1 MANPDFTIDRVRT
14 KNKNDKYSR
23 SNWEDVDYQIE
34 CSEYKPGQIPKNY
47 GAIQLTSEPTVM
59 KIHITPREGY
69 KLNPSKVSNFHLA
82 TNVGWYDF
90 GSPNV
95 VESFTEDELIINFK
109 GVHSVY
115 YNQVLFAFSFYM
127 PKLAVSATSSSLN
140 LNWDCDVEGWQ
151 SQVDITPVSPV
162 TVEDGTPVDI
172 VVTPKSGYH
181 FADGDSV
188 TWSYG
193 IDSGDF
199 VKQADGSYKFTVNY
213 ADWSDGD
220 SISISYTITEDAPV
234 IQTAELNYTCEVA
247 NWESEVTISPASP
260 VTIEDGKTVRLKVV
274 AKEGYYFGTEDSV
287 FAWASVIDKVDFI
300 LDSDGSY
307 YYDVNYADVDS
318 YTWRIDY
325 TITEDAPVIQ
335 TAELNYTC
343 EVANWESEVTISP
356 ASPVTIEDGKTVRL
370 KVVAK
375 EGYYFGTED
384 SVFAWASV
392 IDKVDFIL
400 DSDGS
405 YYYDVNYADVDSY
418 TWRIDYTITKGVTPE
433 PSGIYPN
440 FYTVYAPTADNM
452 KVVNNTIF
460 FGDSGVENAV
470 NKFISFKK
478 FFCDIP
484 TDGSKQLTAGN
495 VKFNTVAPLIKA
507 SIITIECGKVVVNE
521 KYGSLV
527 DYNPYTNYVLYL
539 PFIGFVDVSS
549 RYITQFGLSVS
560 YEVDVVSGRCLAK
573 VCYYK
578 DADNK
583 ICFAEYGGT
592 IASDE
597 PIIQGQVNYRGT
609 YELMTTMQL
618 GDLKCMLY
626 AYTKIPL
633 EGNLAE
639 YKGLPSNE
647 VKTVGDC
654 HGFVS
659 FDSIHVTGVNA
670 TNNEKT
676 LIENTLLEG
685 ILVD

>member
-14 KNKNDKYSR
+14 KDKNDKYSR

-34 CSEYKPGQIPKNY
+34 CSEYRPGQIPKNY
-47 GAIQLTSEPTVM
+47 GAIQITSDPNVM
-59 KIHITPREGY
+59 KVHITPREGY
-69 KLNPSKVSNFHLA
+69 KLNPSKVSNFYLA
-82 TNVGWYDF
+82 TNVSWYSF
-90 GSPNV
+90 SNPNV

-109 GVHSVY
+109 GAHSVY
-115 YNQVLFAFSFYM
+115 YNQVLHSFSFYM
-127 PKLAVSATSSSLN
+127 PELAVSATSSSLN

-151 SQVDITPVSPV
+151 SQVDITPASPV
-162 TVEDGTPVDI
+162 NVVEGTPVDI
-172 VVTPKSGYH
+172 IVTPKSGYH

-199 VKQADGSYKFTVNY
+199 EKQADGSYKFTVNY

-220 SISISYTITEDAPV
+220 SISISYTITEDTPV
-234 IQTAELNYTCEVA
+234 IQTVELNYICEHE
-247 NWESEVTISPASP
+247 NWESEVSINPASP
-260 VTIEDGKTVRLKVV
+260 VTVEDGNSVRLKVV
-274 AKEGYYFGTEDSV
+274 AKEGYYFGSEDTV
-287 FAWASVIDKVDFI
+287 FAWISGIEKVDF
-300 LDSDGSY
+300 
-307 YYDVNYADVDS
+307 N
-318 YTWRIDY
+318 
-325 TITEDAPVIQ
+325 
-335 TAELNYTC
+335 
-343 EVANWESEVTISP
+343 
-356 ASPVTIEDGKTVRL
+356 
-370 KVVAK
+370 
-375 EGYYFGTED
+375 
-384 SVFAWASV
+384 
-392 IDKVDFIL
+392 L

-433 PSGIYPN
+433 PSGSYPN

-539 PFIGFVDVSS
+539 PFIGFIDVSS

-573 VCYYK
+573 VWYYK
-578 DADNK
+578 DVDTK
-583 ICFAEYGGT
+583 VCFAEYGGT

-597 PIIQGQVNYRGT
+597 PITQGQVNYRGT

-676 LIENTLLEG
+676 LIENALLEG
-685 ILVD
+685 VLVD

>member
-34 CSEYKPGQIPKNY
+34 CSEYRPGQIPKNY
-47 GAIQLTSEPTVM
+47 GAIQITSKPSVM

-69 KLNPSKVSNFHLA
+69 KLDPSKVSNFYLA
-82 TNVGWYDF
+82 TNVDWYEF
-90 GSPNV
+90 SNPNV
-95 VESFTEDELIINFK
+95 VESFTEDELIINFV
-109 GVHSVY
+109 GAYDVY
-115 YNQVLFAFSFYM
+115 YNQVLFTFSFYM
-127 PKLAVSATSSSLN
+127 PELAKSATSSSLN

-151 SQVDITPVSPV
+151 TQVDITPASPV
-162 TVEDGTPVDI
+162 AVEDGTPVDI

-220 SISISYTITEDAPV
+220 SITISYTITADTPV

-260 VTIEDGKTVRLKVV
+260 VTVEEGKTVRLKVV
-274 AKEGYYFGTEDSV
+274 AKEGYYFGTGDSV
-287 FAWASVIDKVDFI
+287 YAWISDIDKIDFN

-318 YTWRIDY
+318 YTWI
-325 TITEDAPVIQ
+325 
-335 TAELNYTC
+335 
-343 EVANWESEVTISP
+343 
-356 ASPVTIEDGKTVRL
+356 IE
-370 KVVAK
+370 
-375 EGYYFGTED
+375 
-384 SVFAWASV
+384 
-392 IDKVDFIL
+392 
-400 DSDGS
+400 
-405 YYYDVNYADVDSY
+405 
-418 TWRIDYTITKGVTPE
+418 YTITKGGTPE
-433 PSGIYPN
+433 PSGSYPN

-573 VCYYK
+573 VWYYK
-578 DADNK
+578 DVDNK
-583 ICFAEYGGT
+583 VCFAEYGGT

-597 PIIQGQVNYRGT
+597 PITQGQVNYRGT

-647 VKTVGDC
+647 VKKVGDC

-676 LIENTLLEG
+676 LIENALLEG

>member
-23 SNWEDVDYQIE
+23 SDWEDVDYQIE
-34 CSEYKPGQIPKNY
+34 CSEYRPGQIPKNY
-47 GAIQLTSEPTVM
+47 GAVQITSEPTVM

-69 KLNPSKVSNFHLA
+69 KLNPSKVSNFYLA
-82 TNVGWYDF
+82 TNVSWYEF
-90 GSPNV
+90 SNPNV

-109 GVHSVY
+109 GAHSVY
-115 YNQVLFAFSFYM
+115 YNQVLHSFSFYM
-127 PKLAVSATSSSLN
+127 PELAVSATSSSLN
-140 LNWDCDVEGWQ
+140 LNWDCDVENWQ
-151 SQVDITPVSPV
+151 SQVDITPTSPV

-213 ADWSDGD
+213 SDWSDGD
-220 SISISYTITEDAPV
+220 SITISYTITEDTPV
-234 IQTAELNYTCEVA
+234 IQTAELNYICEPV
-247 NWESEVTISPASP
+247 NWESEVSISPASP
-260 VTIEDGKTVRLKVV
+260 VTVEDGKTVRLKVV
-274 AKEGYYFGTEDSV
+274 AKTGYYFGTEDTV
-287 FAWASVIDKVDFI
+287 FAWVSDIDKIDFN

-307 YYDVNYADVDS
+307 YYDVNYAD
-318 YTWRIDY
+318 I
-325 TITEDAPVIQ
+325 
-335 TAELNYTC
+335 
-343 EVANWESEVTISP
+343 
-356 ASPVTIEDGKTVRL
+356 
-370 KVVAK
+370 
-375 EGYYFGTED
+375 
-384 SVFAWASV
+384 
-392 IDKVDFIL
+392 
-400 DSDGS
+400 
-405 YYYDVNYADVDSY
+405 DSY
-418 TWRIDYTITKGVTPE
+418 TWRIDYTITKGDTPE
-433 PSGIYPN
+433 PSGSYPN

-573 VCYYK
+573 VWYYK
-578 DADNK
+578 DVDNK
-583 ICFAEYGGT
+583 VCFAEYGGT

-597 PIIQGQVNYRGT
+597 PITQGQVNYRGT

-654 HGFVS
+654 NGFVS

-676 LIENTLLEG
+676 LIENALLEG

>member
-14 KNKNDKYSR
+14 KDKKDKYSR

-34 CSEYKPGQIPKNY
+34 CSEYKAGQIPKNY
-47 GAIQLTSEPTVM
+47 SAIQITSEPNVM

-69 KLNPSKVSNFHLA
+69 KLDPNKVNNFYLA
-82 TNVGWYDF
+82 TNVSWYEF
-90 GSPNV
+90 SNPNV

-109 GVHSVY
+109 GAHSVY
-115 YNQVLFAFSFYM
+115 YNQVLHSFSFYM
-127 PKLAVSATSSSLN
+127 PELAVSATSSSLN
-140 LNWDCDVEGWQ
+140 LNWDCDVANWQ
-151 SQVDITPVSPV
+151 TQVDITPTSPV

-172 VVTPKSGYH
+172 IVTPKSGYH

-199 VKQADGSYKFTVNY
+199 VKQTDGSYKFTVNY
-213 ADWSDGD
+213 SDWSDGD
-220 SISISYTITEDAPV
+220 SITISYTITEDTPV
-234 IQTAELNYTCEVA
+234 IQTAELNYVCENA
-247 NWESEVTISPASP
+247 NWESEVSISPASP
-260 VTIEDGKTVRLKVV
+260 VTVEDGKTVRLKVV
-274 AKEGYYFGTEDSV
+274 AKTGYYFGTEDTV
-287 FAWASVIDKVDFI
+287 FAWVSDIDKIDFN

-307 YYDVNYADVDS
+307 YYDVNYSDVDS
-318 YTWRIDY
+318 YTWRI
-325 TITEDAPVIQ
+325 
-335 TAELNYTC
+335 N
-343 EVANWESEVTISP
+343 
-356 ASPVTIEDGKTVRL
+356 
-370 KVVAK
+370 
-375 EGYYFGTED
+375 
-384 SVFAWASV
+384 
-392 IDKVDFIL
+392 
-400 DSDGS
+400 
-405 YYYDVNYADVDSY
+405 
-418 TWRIDYTITKGVTPE
+418 YTITKGGTPE
-433 PSGIYPN
+433 PSGSYPN

-460 FGDSGVENAV
+460 FGDSGVESALS
-470 NKFISFKK
+470 KFISFKK

-495 VKFNTVAPLIKA
+495 VKFNTVAPTIKA

-573 VCYYK
+573 VWYYK
-578 DADNK
+578 DVDNK
-583 ICFAEYGGT
+583 VCFAEYGGT

-597 PIIQGQVNYRGT
+597 PITQGQVNYRGT

-654 HGFVS
+654 SGFVS

-676 LIENTLLEG
+676 LIENALLEG

>member
-1 MANPDFTIDRVRT
+1 MLMANPDFTIDRVRT
-14 KNKNDKYSR
+14 KDKNDKYER

-34 CSEYKPGQIPKNY
+34 CSQYRPGQIPKNY
-47 GAIQLTSEPTVM
+47 GALQLTSEPSVM

-69 KLNPSKVSNFHLA
+69 KLDPTKVANFYLA
-82 TNVGWYDF
+82 TNVSWYSF
-90 GSPNV
+90 SSPNV
-95 VESFTEDELIINFK
+95 VESFTENELIINFK
-109 GVHSVY
+109 GAHGVY
-115 YNQVLFAFSFYM
+115 YNQVLHSFSFYM
-127 PKLAVSATSSSLN
+127 PDLAVSATSSSLN

-151 SQVDITPVSPV
+151 SQVDITPASPV

-199 VKQADGSYKFTVNY
+199 EKQADGSYKFSVNY

-220 SISISYTITEDAPV
+220 SISISYTITADAPV
-234 IQTAELNYTCEVA
+234 IQTAELNYICEHV
-247 NWESEVTISPASP
+247 NWESEVSISPASP
-260 VTIEDGKTVRLKVV
+260 VTVEDGKTVRLKVV
-274 AKEGYYFGTEDSV
+274 AKEGYYFGTEDTV
-287 FAWASVIDKVDFI
+287 FAWVSDIDKIDFN

-307 YYDVNYADVDS
+307 YYDVNYSDIDS
-318 YTWRIDY
+318 YTWR
-325 TITEDAPVIQ
+325 
-335 TAELNYTC
+335 L
-343 EVANWESEVTISP
+343 
-356 ASPVTIEDGKTVRL
+356 
-370 KVVAK
+370 
-375 EGYYFGTED
+375 
-384 SVFAWASV
+384 
-392 IDKVDFIL
+392 
-400 DSDGS
+400 
-405 YYYDVNYADVDSY
+405 
-418 TWRIDYTITKGVTPE
+418 DYTITKGGAPE
-433 PSGIYPN
+433 PSGSYPN

-495 VKFNTVAPLIKA
+495 VKFNTVAPTIKA
-507 SIITIECGKVVVNE
+507 SIVTIECGKVVVNE

-539 PFIGFVDVSS
+539 PFIGFVDISS

-573 VCYYK
+573 VWYYK
-578 DADNK
+578 DIDNK
-583 ICFAEYGGT
+583 VCFAEYGGT

-597 PIIQGQVNYRGT
+597 PITQGQVNYRGT

-676 LIENTLLEG
+676 LIENALLEG
-685 ILVD
+685 VLVD

>member
-34 CSEYKPGQIPKNY
+34 CSEYRPGQIPKNY
-47 GAIQLTSEPTVM
+47 GAIQITSDPTVM
-59 KIHITPREGY
+59 KIHITPRDGY
-69 KLNPSKVSNFHLA
+69 KLDPSKVSNFYLA

-90 GSPNV
+90 GDPNV
-95 VESFTEDELIINFK
+95 VESFTENELIINFK
-109 GVHSVY
+109 GAHSLY

-127 PKLAVSATSSSLN
+127 PELAISATPSSLN

-220 SISISYTITEDAPV
+220 SITISYTITADTPV

-260 VTIEDGKTVRLKVV
+260 VTVEDGKTVRLKVV

-287 FAWASVIDKVDFI
+287 FAWVSGIDNVDFN

-318 YTWRIDY
+318 YTWRI
-325 TITEDAPVIQ
+325 E
-335 TAELNYTC
+335 
-343 EVANWESEVTISP
+343 
-356 ASPVTIEDGKTVRL
+356 
-370 KVVAK
+370 
-375 EGYYFGTED
+375 
-384 SVFAWASV
+384 
-392 IDKVDFIL
+392 
-400 DSDGS
+400 
-405 YYYDVNYADVDSY
+405 
-418 TWRIDYTITKGVTPE
+418 YTITKGDPPE
-433 PSGIYPN
+433 PSGSYPN

-507 SIITIECGKVVVNE
+507 SIITIECGKVIVNE

-573 VCYYK
+573 VWYYK
-578 DADNK
+578 DVDNK
-583 ICFAEYGGT
+583 VCFAEYGGT

-597 PIIQGQVNYRGT
+597 PITQGQVNYRGT

-676 LIENTLLEG
+676 LIENALLEG

>member
-47 GAIQLTSEPTVM
+47 GAIQLTSKPNVM

-69 KLNPSKVSNFHLA
+69 KLDTTKVGNFYLA
-82 TNVGWYDF
+82 TNTSWYEF
-90 GSPNV
+90 SRPNI

-109 GVHSVY
+109 GAHDVY
-115 YNQVLFAFSFYM
+115 YNQNLFSFSLYM
-127 PKLAVSATSSSLN
+127 PDLAVSATSSSLN

-151 SQVDITPVSPV
+151 NQVDITPSSPV
-162 TVEDGTPVDI
+162 NVEDGTPVDI
-172 VVTPKSGYH
+172 IVTPKSGYH

-193 IDSGDF
+193 IDSGNF
-199 VKQADGSYKFTVNY
+199 EKQIDGSYKFTVNY
-213 ADWSDGD
+213 SDWSDGD
-220 SISISYTITEDAPV
+220 SISISYTITEDTPV
-234 IQTAELNYTCEVA
+234 IQTAELTYVCENE

-260 VTIEDGKTVRLKVV
+260 VTVEDGKTVRLKVV
-274 AKEGYYFGTEDSV
+274 AKTGYYFGTEDSV
-287 FAWASVIDKVDFI
+287 FAWVSEIDKVDFN

-307 YYDVNYADVDS
+307 YYDVNYSDIDS
-318 YTWRIDY
+318 YTWRIGY
-325 TITEDAPVIQ
+325 TITQ
-335 TAELNYTC
+335 
-343 EVANWESEVTISP
+343 
-356 ASPVTIEDGKTVRL
+356 G
-370 KVVAK
+370 
-375 EGYYFGTED
+375 G
-384 SVFAWASV
+384 
-392 IDKVDFIL
+392 
-400 DSDGS
+400 
-405 YYYDVNYADVDSY
+405 
-418 TWRIDYTITKGVTPE
+418 TPE
-433 PSGIYPN
+433 PSGSYPN

-460 FGDSGVENAV
+460 FGDSGVESAL

-495 VKFNTVAPLIKA
+495 VKFNTVAPLIKD
-507 SIITIECGKVVVNE
+507 SIITIECGKVIVDE

-573 VCYYK
+573 VWYYK
-578 DADNK
+578 DVDNK
-583 ICFAEYGGT
+583 VCFAEYGGT

-597 PIIQGQVNYRGT
+597 PITQGQVNYRGT

-654 HGFVS
+654 NGFVS

-670 TNNEKT
+670 TDHEKT
-676 LIENTLLEG
+676 LIEKALLEG

>member
-14 KNKNDKYSR
+14 KDKNDKYSR

-34 CSEYKPGQIPKNY
+34 CSEYRPGQIPKNY
-47 GAIQLTSEPTVM
+47 GAIQLTSDPKVM
-59 KIHITPREGY
+59 KVHITPREGY
-69 KLNPSKVSNFHLA
+69 KLNPSKVSNFYLA
-82 TNVGWYDF
+82 TNVSWYSF
-90 GSPNV
+90 SNPNV

-109 GVHSVY
+109 GAHSVY
-115 YNQVLFAFSFYM
+115 YNQVLHSFSFYM
-127 PKLAVSATSSSLN
+127 PELAVSATSSSLN

-151 SQVDITPVSPV
+151 SQVDITPASPV
-162 TVEDGTPVDI
+162 NVVEGTPVDI
-172 VVTPKSGYH
+172 IVTPKSGYH

-199 VKQADGSYKFTVNY
+199 EKQADGSYKFTVNY

-220 SISISYTITEDAPV
+220 SISISYTITEDTPV
-234 IQTAELNYTCEVA
+234 IQTVELNYICEHE
-247 NWESEVTISPASP
+247 NWESEVSINPASP
-260 VTIEDGKTVRLKVV
+260 VTVEDGNSVRLKVV
-274 AKEGYYFGTEDSV
+274 AKEGYYFGSEDTI
-287 FAWASVIDKVDFI
+287 FAWISGIEKVDF
-300 LDSDGSY
+300 
-307 YYDVNYADVDS
+307 N
-318 YTWRIDY
+318 
-325 TITEDAPVIQ
+325 
-335 TAELNYTC
+335 
-343 EVANWESEVTISP
+343 
-356 ASPVTIEDGKTVRL
+356 
-370 KVVAK
+370 
-375 EGYYFGTED
+375 
-384 SVFAWASV
+384 
-392 IDKVDFIL
+392 L

-433 PSGIYPN
+433 PSGSYPN

-573 VCYYK
+573 VWYYK
-578 DADNK
+578 DVDTK
-583 ICFAEYGGT
+583 VCFAEYGGT

-597 PIIQGQVNYRGT
+597 PITQGQVNYRGT

-676 LIENTLLEG
+676 LIENALLEG
-685 ILVD
+685 VLVD

>member
-14 KNKNDKYSR
+14 KDKNNKYSR

-34 CSEYKPGQIPKNY
+34 CSEYKAGQIPKNY
-47 GAIQLTSEPTVM
+47 GAIQLTSDPKVM

-69 KLNPSKVSNFHLA
+69 KLDTTKVDNFYLA
-82 TNVGWYDF
+82 TNVGWYSFSD
-90 GSPNV
+90 PNV

-109 GVHSVY
+109 GAHSVY
-115 YNQVLFAFSFYM
+115 YNQVLFSFSFYM
-127 PKLAVSATSSSLN
+127 PDLAVSATPSSLN
-140 LNWDCDVEGWQ
+140 LNWDCDVAGWQ
-151 SQVDITPVSPV
+151 SQVDITPSSPV
-162 TVEDGTPVDI
+162 TVEDGVPVDI
-172 VVTPKSGYH
+172 IVTPKSGYH

-213 ADWSDGD
+213 SDWSDGD
-220 SISISYTITEDAPV
+220 SITISYTITEDTPV
-234 IQTAELNYTCEVA
+234 IQTAELNYVCENA
-247 NWESEVTISPASP
+247 NWESEVSISPASP
-260 VTIEDGKTVRLKVV
+260 VTVEDGKTVRLKVV
-274 AKEGYYFGTEDSV
+274 AKTGYYFGTEDTV
-287 FAWASVIDKVDFI
+287 FAWVSGIDKIDFN

-307 YYDVNYADVDS
+307 YYDVNYSDVDS
-318 YTWRIDY
+318 YTWRI
-325 TITEDAPVIQ
+325 E
-335 TAELNYTC
+335 
-343 EVANWESEVTISP
+343 
-356 ASPVTIEDGKTVRL
+356 
-370 KVVAK
+370 
-375 EGYYFGTED
+375 
-384 SVFAWASV
+384 
-392 IDKVDFIL
+392 
-400 DSDGS
+400 
-405 YYYDVNYADVDSY
+405 
-418 TWRIDYTITKGVTPE
+418 YTITKGDTPE
-433 PSGIYPN
+433 PSGSYPN

-507 SIITIECGKVVVNE
+507 SIITIECGKVIVNE

-573 VCYYK
+573 VWYYK
-578 DADNK
+578 DVDNK
-583 ICFAEYGGT
+583 VCFAEYGGT

-597 PIIQGQVNYRGT
+597 PITQGQVNYRGT

-676 LIENTLLEG
+676 LIENALLEG
-685 ILVD
+685 VLVD

>member
-1 MANPDFTIDRVRT
+1 
-14 KNKNDKYSR
+14 
-23 SNWEDVDYQIE
+23 
-34 CSEYKPGQIPKNY
+34 
-47 GAIQLTSEPTVM
+47 M

-69 KLNPSKVSNFHLA
+69 KLDPSKVSNFYLA
-82 TNVGWYDF
+82 TNVSWYEF
-90 GSPNV
+90 GNPNV

-109 GVHSVY
+109 GAHSVY
-115 YNQVLFAFSFYM
+115 YNQVLHSFSFYM
-127 PKLAVSATSSSLN
+127 PELAISATSSSLN
-140 LNWDCDVEGWQ
+140 LNWDCDVANWQ
-151 SQVDITPVSPV
+151 TQVDITPTSPV
-162 TVEDGTPVDI
+162 TVEDGVPVDI
-172 VVTPKSGYH
+172 IVTPKSGYH

-220 SISISYTITEDAPV
+220 SITISYTITEDTPV
-234 IQTAELNYTCEVA
+234 IQTAELNYICEHV
-247 NWESEVTISPASP
+247 NWESEVSISPASP
-260 VTIEDGKTVRLKVV
+260 VTVEDGKTVRLKVV
-274 AKEGYYFGTEDSV
+274 AKTGYYFGTEDTV
-287 FAWASVIDKVDFI
+287 FAWVSDIDKIDFN

-307 YYDVNYADVDS
+307 YYDVNYAD
-318 YTWRIDY
+318 I
-325 TITEDAPVIQ
+325 
-335 TAELNYTC
+335 
-343 EVANWESEVTISP
+343 
-356 ASPVTIEDGKTVRL
+356 
-370 KVVAK
+370 
-375 EGYYFGTED
+375 
-384 SVFAWASV
+384 
-392 IDKVDFIL
+392 
-400 DSDGS
+400 
-405 YYYDVNYADVDSY
+405 DSY
-418 TWRIDYTITKGVTPE
+418 TWRIDYTITKGGTPE
-433 PSGIYPN
+433 PSGSYPN

-460 FGDSGVENAV
+460 FGDSGVESALS
-470 NKFISFKK
+470 KFISFKK

-495 VKFNTVAPLIKA
+495 VKFNTVAPTIKA

-573 VCYYK
+573 VWYYK
-578 DADNK
+578 DVDNK
-583 ICFAEYGGT
+583 VCFAEYGGT

-597 PIIQGQVNYRGT
+597 PITQGQVNYRGT

-626 AYTKIPL
+626 AYTKTPL

-676 LIENTLLEG
+676 LIENALLEG

>member
-14 KNKNDKYSR
+14 KDKNDKYSR

-34 CSEYKPGQIPKNY
+34 CSEYRPGQIPKNY
-47 GAIQLTSEPTVM
+47 GAIQLTSDPKVM
-59 KIHITPREGY
+59 KVHITPREGY
-69 KLNPSKVSNFHLA
+69 KLNPSKVSNFYLA
-82 TNVGWYDF
+82 TNVSWYSF
-90 GSPNV
+90 SNPNV

-109 GVHSVY
+109 GAHSVY
-115 YNQVLFAFSFYM
+115 YNQVLFSFSFYM
-127 PKLAVSATSSSLN
+127 PDLAVSATPSSLN

-151 SQVDITPVSPV
+151 SQVDITPASPV
-162 TVEDGTPVDI
+162 NVVEGTPVDI
-172 VVTPKSGYH
+172 IVTPKSGYH

-199 VKQADGSYKFTVNY
+199 EKQADGSYKFTVNY

-220 SISISYTITEDAPV
+220 SISISYTITEDTPV
-234 IQTAELNYTCEVA
+234 IQTVELNYICEHE
-247 NWESEVTISPASP
+247 NWESEVSINPASP
-260 VTIEDGKTVRLKVV
+260 VTVEDGNSVRLKVV
-274 AKEGYYFGTEDSV
+274 AKEGYYFGSEDTV
-287 FAWASVIDKVDFI
+287 FAWISGIEKVDF
-300 LDSDGSY
+300 
-307 YYDVNYADVDS
+307 N
-318 YTWRIDY
+318 
-325 TITEDAPVIQ
+325 
-335 TAELNYTC
+335 
-343 EVANWESEVTISP
+343 
-356 ASPVTIEDGKTVRL
+356 
-370 KVVAK
+370 
-375 EGYYFGTED
+375 
-384 SVFAWASV
+384 
-392 IDKVDFIL
+392 L

-433 PSGIYPN
+433 PSGSYPN

-478 FFCDIP
+478 FLCDIP

-573 VCYYK
+573 VWYYK
-578 DADNK
+578 DVDTK
-583 ICFAEYGGT
+583 VCFAEYGGT

-597 PIIQGQVNYRGT
+597 PITQGQVNYRGT

-676 LIENTLLEG
+676 LIENALLEG
-685 ILVD
+685 VLVD

>member
-1 MANPDFTIDRVRT
+1 MLMANPDFIIDRVRT
-14 KNKNDKYSR
+14 KDKNDKYAR
-23 SNWEDVDYQIE
+23 NNLEDVDYQIE

-47 GAIQLTSEPTVM
+47 GAIQLTSDPKVM
-59 KIHITPREGY
+59 KVHITPREGY
-69 KLNPSKVSNFHLA
+69 KLDPSKVDSFYLA
-82 TNVGWYDF
+82 TKVSWYRF
-90 GSPNV
+90 SNPNV
-95 VESFTEDELIINFK
+95 VESFTEDELVINFK
-109 GVHSVY
+109 GAHDVY
-115 YNQVLFAFSFYM
+115 YNQNLFSFAFYM
-127 PKLAVSATSSSLN
+127 PDLAISAISSSLN
-140 LNWDCDVEGWQ
+140 LNWDCDVENWQ
-151 SQVDITPVSPV
+151 TQVDIIPTSPV
-162 TVEDGTPVDI
+162 TVEDGAPVDI

-188 TWSYG
+188 TWSYVFD
-193 IDSGDF
+193 IGDF
-199 VKQADGSYKFTVNY
+199 EKQSDGSYKFTVNY

-220 SISISYTITEDAPV
+220 SITISYTITEDTPV
-234 IQTAELNYTCEVA
+234 IQTAELNYVCEAA
-247 NWESEVTISPASP
+247 NWETEVSISPASP
-260 VTIEDGKTVRLKVV
+260 VTVEDGKTVRLKVV

-287 FAWASVIDKVDFI
+287 FAWVSEIDKVDFN

-307 YYDVNYADVDS
+307 YYDVNYAD
-318 YTWRIDY
+318 I
-325 TITEDAPVIQ
+325 
-335 TAELNYTC
+335 
-343 EVANWESEVTISP
+343 
-356 ASPVTIEDGKTVRL
+356 
-370 KVVAK
+370 
-375 EGYYFGTED
+375 
-384 SVFAWASV
+384 
-392 IDKVDFIL
+392 
-400 DSDGS
+400 
-405 YYYDVNYADVDSY
+405 DSY
-418 TWRIDYTITKGVTPE
+418 TWRIDYTITKGGTPE
-433 PSGIYPN
+433 PSGSYPN

-460 FGDSGVENAV
+460 FGDSGVESALS
-470 NKFISFKK
+470 KFISFKK

-495 VKFNTVAPLIKA
+495 FKFNTVAPVIKA
-507 SIITIECGKVVVNE
+507 SIITIECGKVVVDE

-527 DYNPYTNYVLYL
+527 DYNPYSNYVLYL

-573 VCYYK
+573 VWYYK
-578 DADNK
+578 DVDNK
-583 ICFAEYGGT
+583 VCFAEYGGT

-597 PIIQGQVNYRGT
+597 PITQGQVNYRGT

-654 HGFVS
+654 NGFVS

-670 TNNEKT
+670 TDHEKS
-676 LIENTLLEG
+676 LIEKTLLEG

>member
-1 MANPDFTIDRVRT
+1 M
-14 KNKNDKYSR
+14 
-23 SNWEDVDYQIE
+23 
-34 CSEYKPGQIPKNY
+34 
-47 GAIQLTSEPTVM
+47 
-59 KIHITPREGY
+59 
-69 KLNPSKVSNFHLA
+69 
-82 TNVGWYDF
+82 
-90 GSPNV
+90 
-95 VESFTEDELIINFK
+95 
-109 GVHSVY
+109 
-115 YNQVLFAFSFYM
+115 
-127 PKLAVSATSSSLN
+127 
-140 LNWDCDVEGWQ
+140 NWDCDVEGWQ
-151 SQVDITPVSPV
+151 TQVDITPTSPV
-162 TVEDGTPVDI
+162 TVEDGVPVDI

-199 VKQADGSYKFTVNY
+199 VKQADGSYNFTVNY

-220 SISISYTITEDAPV
+220 SITISYTITEDAPV
-234 IQTAELNYTCEVA
+234 IQTAELNYTCEHV
-247 NWESEVTISPASP
+247 NWESEVSISPASP
-260 VTIEDGKTVRLKVV
+260 VTVEDGKTVRLKVA
-274 AKEGYYFGTEDSV
+274 AKTGYYFGTEDTV
-287 FAWASVIDKVDFI
+287 FAWVSDIDKIDF
-300 LDSDGSY
+300 
-307 YYDVNYADVDS
+307 N
-318 YTWRIDY
+318 
-325 TITEDAPVIQ
+325 
-335 TAELNYTC
+335 
-343 EVANWESEVTISP
+343 
-356 ASPVTIEDGKTVRL
+356 
-370 KVVAK
+370 
-375 EGYYFGTED
+375 
-384 SVFAWASV
+384 
-392 IDKVDFIL
+392 L

-418 TWRIDYTITKGVTPE
+418 TWRIDYTITKGGTPE
-433 PSGIYPN
+433 PSGSYPN

-460 FGDSGVENAV
+460 FGDSGVESALS
-470 NKFISFKK
+470 KFISFKK

-495 VKFNTVAPLIKA
+495 VKFNTVAPTIKA

-573 VCYYK
+573 VWYYK
-578 DADNK
+578 DVDNK
-583 ICFAEYGGT
+583 VCFAEYGGT

-597 PIIQGQVNYRGT
+597 PITQGQVNYRGT

-676 LIENTLLEG
+676 LIENALLEG

>member
-14 KNKNDKYSR
+14 KNKDDKYAR

-47 GAIQLTSEPTVM
+47 GSIQLTSDPNVI
-59 KIHITPREGY
+59 KVHITPRDGY
-69 KLNPSKVSNFHLA
+69 KLDPSKVGNFYIA
-82 TNVGWYDF
+82 TNVNWYEF
-90 GSPNV
+90 GSPDI
-95 VESFTEDELIINFK
+95 VESFTENELIINFK
-109 GVHSVY
+109 GKHTVY
-115 YNQVLFAFSFYM
+115 YNQVLFSFIFYM
-127 PKLAVSATSSSLN
+127 PDLAVSATSSSLN
-140 LNWDCDVEGWQ
+140 LNWDCDVENWQ
-151 SQVDITPVSPV
+151 TQVDITPTSPV

-199 VKQADGSYKFTVNY
+199 EKQADGSYKFTVNY
-213 ADWSDGD
+213 SDWSDGD

-234 IQTAELNYTCEVA
+234 IQTAELNYVCEAA
-247 NWESEVTISPASP
+247 NWETEVSISPASP
-260 VTIEDGKTVRLKVV
+260 VTVEDGKTVRLKVI
-274 AKEGYYFGTEDSV
+274 ANEGYYFGTEDSV
-287 FAWASVIDKVDFI
+287 FAWISEIDKVDFN

-307 YYDVNYADVDS
+307 YYDVNYAD
-318 YTWRIDY
+318 I
-325 TITEDAPVIQ
+325 
-335 TAELNYTC
+335 
-343 EVANWESEVTISP
+343 
-356 ASPVTIEDGKTVRL
+356 
-370 KVVAK
+370 
-375 EGYYFGTED
+375 
-384 SVFAWASV
+384 
-392 IDKVDFIL
+392 
-400 DSDGS
+400 
-405 YYYDVNYADVDSY
+405 DSY
-418 TWRIDYTITKGVTPE
+418 TWRIDYTITKGGPPE
-433 PSGIYPN
+433 PSGSYPN

-460 FGDSGVENAV
+460 FGDSGVENAL

-495 VKFNTVAPLIKA
+495 FKFNTVSPVIKA
-507 SIITIECGKVVVNE
+507 SIITIECGKVTVDE

-573 VCYYK
+573 VWYYK

-583 ICFAEYGGT
+583 VCFAEYGGT

-597 PIIQGQVNYRGT
+597 PITQGQVNYRGT

-654 HGFVS
+654 NGFVS

-670 TNNEKT
+670 TDHEKT
-676 LIENTLLEG
+676 LIEKALLEG

>member
-14 KNKNDKYSR
+14 KDKKDKYSR

-34 CSEYKPGQIPKNY
+34 CSEYKSGQIPKNY
-47 GAIQLTSEPTVM
+47 GAIQITSEPNVM

-69 KLNPSKVSNFHLA
+69 KLDPSKVSNFYLA
-82 TNVGWYDF
+82 TNVSWYEF
-90 GSPNV
+90 SNPNV

-109 GVHSVY
+109 GAHSVY
-115 YNQVLFAFSFYM
+115 YNQVLHSFSFYM
-127 PKLAVSATSSSLN
+127 PELAVSATSSSLN
-140 LNWDCDVEGWQ
+140 FNWDCDVENWQ
-151 SQVDITPVSPV
+151 SQVDITPASPL
-162 TVEDGTPVDI
+162 TVEDGAPVDI
-172 VVTPKSGYH
+172 IVTPKSGYH

-199 VKQADGSYKFTVNY
+199 VKQTDGSYKFTVNY

-220 SISISYTITEDAPV
+220 SITISYTITEDTPV
-234 IQTAELNYTCEVA
+234 IQTAELNYTCEVS
-247 NWESEVTISPASP
+247 NWESEVSISPASP
-260 VTIEDGKTVRLKVV
+260 VTVEDGKTVRLKVA
-274 AKEGYYFGTEDSV
+274 AKEGYYFGTGDTVS
-287 FAWASVIDKVDFI
+287 AWISDIEKIDF
-300 LDSDGSY
+300 
-307 YYDVNYADVDS
+307 N
-318 YTWRIDY
+318 
-325 TITEDAPVIQ
+325 
-335 TAELNYTC
+335 
-343 EVANWESEVTISP
+343 
-356 ASPVTIEDGKTVRL
+356 
-370 KVVAK
+370 
-375 EGYYFGTED
+375 
-384 SVFAWASV
+384 
-392 IDKVDFIL
+392 L

-418 TWRIDYTITKGVTPE
+418 TWRIDYTITKGGTPE
-433 PSGIYPN
+433 PSGSYPN

-495 VKFNTVAPLIKA
+495 VKFNTVAPTIKA

-573 VCYYK
+573 VWYYK
-578 DADNK
+578 DVDNK
-583 ICFAEYGGT
+583 VCFAEYGGT

-597 PIIQGQVNYRGT
+597 PITQGQVNYRGT

-626 AYTKIPL
+626 AYTKTPL

-676 LIENTLLEG
+676 LIENALLEG

>member
-23 SNWEDVDYQIE
+23 SNLEDVDYQIE
-34 CSEYKPGQIPKNY
+34 CSE
-47 GAIQLTSEPTVM
+47 
-59 KIHITPREGY
+59 
-69 KLNPSKVSNFHLA
+69 LA
-82 TNVGWYDF
+82 
-90 GSPNV
+90 
-95 VESFTEDELIINFK
+95 K
-109 GVHSVY
+109 
-115 YNQVLFAFSFYM
+115 
-127 PKLAVSATSSSLN
+127 SATSSSLN
-140 LNWDCDVEGWQ
+140 LNWDCDVVDWQ
-151 SQVDITPVSPV
+151 TQVDITPASPV
-162 TVEDGTPVDI
+162 TVEDG
-172 VVTPKSGYH
+172 
-181 FADGDSV
+181 
-188 TWSYG
+188 
-193 IDSGDF
+193 
-199 VKQADGSYKFTVNY
+199 Q
-213 ADWSDGD
+213 
-220 SISISYTITEDAPV
+220 
-234 IQTAELNYTCEVA
+234 
-247 NWESEVTISPASP
+247 
-260 VTIEDGKTVRLKVV
+260 TVRLKVV

-287 FAWASVIDKVDFI
+287 FAWASVIDKVDFN

-318 YTWRIDY
+318 YTWRI
-325 TITEDAPVIQ
+325 E
-335 TAELNYTC
+335 
-343 EVANWESEVTISP
+343 
-356 ASPVTIEDGKTVRL
+356 
-370 KVVAK
+370 
-375 EGYYFGTED
+375 
-384 SVFAWASV
+384 
-392 IDKVDFIL
+392 
-400 DSDGS
+400 
-405 YYYDVNYADVDSY
+405 
-418 TWRIDYTITKGVTPE
+418 YTITKGGTPE
-433 PSGIYPN
+433 PSGSYPN
-440 FYTVYAPTADNM
+440 FYTVYAPTADNI

-460 FGDSGVENAV
+460 FGDSGVENVV

-573 VCYYK
+573 VWYYK
-578 DADNK
+578 DVDNK
-583 ICFAEYGGT
+583 VCFAEYGGT

-597 PIIQGQVNYRGT
+597 PITQGQVNYRGT

-647 VKTVGDC
+647 VKKVGDC

-676 LIENTLLEG
+676 LIENALLEG

>member
-34 CSEYKPGQIPKNY
+34 CSEYRPGQIPKNY
-47 GAIQLTSEPTVM
+47 GAIQITSDPNVM

-69 KLNPSKVSNFHLA
+69 KLDPSKVSNFYLA
-82 TNVGWYDF
+82 TNVSWYDF
-90 GSPNV
+90 SNPNV

-109 GVHSVY
+109 GAHSVY
-115 YNQVLFAFSFYM
+115 YNQVLHSFSFYM
-127 PKLAVSATSSSLN
+127 PELAVSATSSSLN

-151 SQVDITPVSPV
+151 TQVDITPSSPV

-199 VKQADGSYKFTVNY
+199 EKQSDGSYKFTVNY

-220 SISISYTITEDAPV
+220 SISISYTITEDTPV
-234 IQTAELNYTCEVA
+234 IQTAELNYICEHT
-247 NWESEVTISPASP
+247 NWESEVSISPASP
-260 VTIEDGKTVRLKVV
+260 VTVEDGKTVRLKVV
-274 AKEGYYFGTEDSV
+274 AKEGYYFGTEDTV
-287 FAWASVIDKVDFI
+287 FAWVSDIDKIDFN

-307 YYDVNYADVDS
+307 YYDVNY
-318 YTWRIDY
+318 
-325 TITEDAPVIQ
+325 
-335 TAELNYTC
+335 
-343 EVANWESEVTISP
+343 
-356 ASPVTIEDGKTVRL
+356 
-370 KVVAK
+370 
-375 EGYYFGTED
+375 
-384 SVFAWASV
+384 
-392 IDKVDFIL
+392 
-400 DSDGS
+400 SDI
-405 YYYDVNYADVDSY
+405 DSY
-418 TWRIDYTITKGVTPE
+418 TWRIDYTITKGDTPE
-433 PSGIYPN
+433 PSGSYPN

-495 VKFNTVAPLIKA
+495 VKFNTVAPTIKA
-507 SIITIECGKVVVNE
+507 SIITIECGKVIVDE

-573 VCYYK
+573 VWYYK
-578 DADNK
+578 DVDNK
-583 ICFAEYGGT
+583 VCFAEYGGT

-597 PIIQGQVNYRGT
+597 PITQGQVNYRGS

-654 HGFVS
+654 NGFVS

-676 LIENTLLEG
+676 LIENALLEG

>member
-14 KNKNDKYSR
+14 KSKDDKYSR
-23 SNWEDVDYQIE
+23 SDWEDVDYQIE
-34 CSEYKPGQIPKNY
+34 CSEYKAGQIPKNY
-47 GAIQLTSEPTVM
+47 GAIQLTSDPKVM
-59 KIHITPREGY
+59 KVHITPREGY
-69 KLNPSKVSNFHLA
+69 KLDPSKVNNFHIA
-82 TNVGWYDF
+82 TAINWYSFSD
-90 GSPNV
+90 PNV
-95 VESFTEDELIINFK
+95 VESFSEDELIINFK
-109 GVHSVY
+109 GAYSVY
-115 YNQVLFAFSFYM
+115 YNQVLFSFIFYM
-127 PKLAVSATSSSLN
+127 PELAVSATSSSLN
-140 LNWDCDVEGWQ
+140 LNWVCDVENWQ
-151 SQVDITPVSPV
+151 SQVDITPSSPV
-162 TVEDGTPVDI
+162 TVEDGVPVDI

-188 TWSYG
+188 SWSYG
-193 IDSGDF
+193 IDSGEF
-199 VKQADGSYKFTVNY
+199 VKQTDGSYKFTVDY
-213 ADWSDGD
+213 ADWTDGD
-220 SISISYTITEDAPV
+220 SISISYTITADTPV
-234 IQTAELNYTCEVA
+234 IQTAELNYVCEHE
-247 NWESEVTISPASP
+247 NWESEVSISPTSP
-260 VTIEDGKTVRLKVV
+260 VTVEDGNSVRLKVV
-274 AKEGYYFGTEDSV
+274 AKEGYYFGTEDTV
-287 FAWASVIDKVDFI
+287 FAWVSGIDKVDFN

-307 YYDVNYADVDS
+307 YYDVNYVDVDS
-318 YTWRIDY
+318 YI
-325 TITEDAPVIQ
+325 
-335 TAELNYTC
+335 
-343 EVANWESEVTISP
+343 
-356 ASPVTIEDGKTVRL
+356 
-370 KVVAK
+370 
-375 EGYYFGTED
+375 
-384 SVFAWASV
+384 
-392 IDKVDFIL
+392 
-400 DSDGS
+400 
-405 YYYDVNYADVDSY
+405 
-418 TWRIDYTITKGVTPE
+418 WRIDYTITKGGTPE
-433 PSGIYPN
+433 PSGSYPN

-460 FGDSGVENAV
+460 FGDSGVESALT
-470 NKFISFKK
+470 KFISFKK

-495 VKFNTVAPLIKA
+495 VKFNTVAPTIKD

-573 VCYYK
+573 VWYYK
-578 DADNK
+578 DVDNK
-583 ICFAEYGGT
+583 VCFAEYGGT

-597 PIIQGQVNYRGT
+597 PITQGQVNYRGT
-609 YELMTTMQL
+609 YEIMTTMQL

-647 VKTVGDC
+647 VKKVGDC

-659 FDSIHVTGVNA
+659 FDSIHVSGVNA

-676 LIENTLLEG
+676 LIENALLEG

>member
-14 KNKNDKYSR
+14 KDKKDKYSR

-34 CSEYKPGQIPKNY
+34 CSEYRPGQIPKNY
-47 GAIQLTSEPTVM
+47 GAIQITSTPSVM
-59 KIHITPREGY
+59 KVHITPREGY
-69 KLNPSKVSNFHLA
+69 KLDPSKVSNFYLA
-82 TNVGWYDF
+82 TDVSWYEF
-90 GSPNV
+90 GNPNV

-109 GVHSVY
+109 GAHDVY
-115 YNQVLFAFSFYM
+115 YNQVLFSFSFYM
-127 PKLAVSATSSSLN
+127 PELAVSATSSSLN

-151 SQVDITPVSPV
+151 NQVDITPSSPV
-162 TVEDGTPVDI
+162 AVEDGTPVDI
-172 VVTPKSGYH
+172 IVTPKSGYH
-181 FADGDSV
+181 FADGDIV

-199 VKQADGSYKFTVNY
+199 EKQADGSYKFTVNY

-220 SISISYTITEDAPV
+220 SISISYTITEDTPV
-234 IQTAELNYTCEVA
+234 IQTAELNYVCEAA
-247 NWESEVTISPASP
+247 NWETEVSISPASP
-260 VTIEDGKTVRLKVV
+260 VTVEDGKTVRLKVV
-274 AKEGYYFGTEDSV
+274 AKTGYYFGTEDSV
-287 FAWASVIDKVDFI
+287 FAWVSNIEKIDFN

-307 YYDVNYADVDS
+307 YYDVNYS
-318 YTWRIDY
+318 
-325 TITEDAPVIQ
+325 
-335 TAELNYTC
+335 
-343 EVANWESEVTISP
+343 
-356 ASPVTIEDGKTVRL
+356 
-370 KVVAK
+370 
-375 EGYYFGTED
+375 
-384 SVFAWASV
+384 
-392 IDKVDFIL
+392 
-400 DSDGS
+400 
-405 YYYDVNYADVDSY
+405 DVDSY
-418 TWRIDYTITKGVTPE
+418 TWRIDYTITKAGTPE
-433 PSGIYPN
+433 PSGSYPN

-507 SIITIECGKVVVNE
+507 SIITIECGKVIVNE

-573 VCYYK
+573 VWYYK
-578 DADNK
+578 DVDNK
-583 ICFAEYGGT
+583 VCFAEYGGT

-597 PIIQGQVNYRGT
+597 PITQGQVNYRGT

-626 AYTKIPL
+626 AYTKTPL

-676 LIENTLLEG
+676 LIENALLEG

>member
-14 KNKNDKYSR
+14 KDKKDKYSR

-34 CSEYKPGQIPKNY
+34 CSEYKAGQIPKNY
-47 GAIQLTSEPTVM
+47 GAIQLTSTPSVM

-69 KLNPSKVSNFHLA
+69 KLDPTKVNNFYLA
-82 TNVGWYDF
+82 TNVSWYDF
-90 GSPNV
+90 GNPNV
-95 VESFTEDELIINFK
+95 VESFTENELIINFK
-109 GVHSVY
+109 GAHDVY
-115 YNQVLFAFSFYM
+115 YNQVLFSFSFYM
-127 PKLAVSATSSSLN
+127 PELAVSATSSSLN
-140 LNWDCDVEGWQ
+140 LNWDCDVANWQ
-151 SQVDITPVSPV
+151 TQVDITPTSPV
-162 TVEDGTPVDI
+162 TVEDGVPVDI
-172 VVTPKSGYH
+172 IVTPKSGYH

-220 SISISYTITEDAPV
+220 SITISYTITEDTPV
-234 IQTAELNYTCEVA
+234 IQTAELNYTCEVS
-247 NWESEVTISPASP
+247 NWESEVSISPASP
-260 VTIEDGKTVRLKVV
+260 VTVEDGKTVRLKVV
-274 AKEGYYFGTEDSV
+274 AKEGYYFGTEDTV
-287 FAWASVIDKVDFI
+287 FAWVSGIDKVDFN

-307 YYDVNYADVDS
+307 YYDVNYSDVDS
-318 YTWRIDY
+318 YI
-325 TITEDAPVIQ
+325 
-335 TAELNYTC
+335 
-343 EVANWESEVTISP
+343 
-356 ASPVTIEDGKTVRL
+356 
-370 KVVAK
+370 
-375 EGYYFGTED
+375 
-384 SVFAWASV
+384 
-392 IDKVDFIL
+392 
-400 DSDGS
+400 
-405 YYYDVNYADVDSY
+405 
-418 TWRIDYTITKGVTPE
+418 WRIDYTITKGGTPE
-433 PSGIYPN
+433 PSGSYPN

-495 VKFNTVAPLIKA
+495 VKFNTVAPVIKA
-507 SIITIECGKVVVNE
+507 SIITIECGKVIVDE

-573 VCYYK
+573 VWYYK
-578 DADNK
+578 DVDNK
-583 ICFAEYGGT
+583 VCFAEYGGT

-597 PIIQGQVNYRGT
+597 PITQGQVNYRGT

-626 AYTKIPL
+626 AYTKTPL

-676 LIENTLLEG
+676 LIENALLEG

>member
-1 MANPDFTIDRVRT
+1 MANPDFIIDRVRT
-14 KNKNDKYSR
+14 KDKNDKYSR

-34 CSEYKPGQIPKNY
+34 CSEYKAGQIPKNY
-47 GAIQLTSEPTVM
+47 GAIQITSNPTVM

-69 KLNPSKVSNFHLA
+69 KLDPTKVDNFYLA
-82 TNVGWYDF
+82 TRVTWYRF
-90 GSPNV
+90 SNPNV
-95 VESFTEDELIINFK
+95 VESFTEDELIIKFK
-109 GVHSVY
+109 GAHDVY
-115 YNQVLFAFSFYM
+115 YNQNLFSFSFYM
-127 PKLAVSATSSSLN
+127 PELAVSATSSSLN
-140 LNWDCDVEGWQ
+140 LNWDCDVENWQ
-151 SQVDITPVSPV
+151 TQVDITPTSPV
-162 TVEDGTPVDI
+162 TVEDGVPVDI

-188 TWSYG
+188 TWSCG
-193 IDSGDF
+193 IDRGDF
-199 VKQADGSYKFTVNY
+199 EKQTDGSYKFTVNY
-213 ADWSDGD
+213 SDWSDGD
-220 SISISYTITEDAPV
+220 SITISYTITEDTPV
-234 IQTAELNYTCEVA
+234 IQTAELNYTCEVS
-247 NWESEVTISPASP
+247 NWESEVSISPASP
-260 VTIEDGKTVRLKVV
+260 VTVEDGKTVRLKVV
-274 AKEGYYFGTEDSV
+274 AKEGYYFGTGDTVS
-287 FAWASVIDKVDFI
+287 AWISDIEKIDFN

-318 YTWRIDY
+318 YTWRIY
-325 TITEDAPVIQ
+325 
-335 TAELNYTC
+335 
-343 EVANWESEVTISP
+343 
-356 ASPVTIEDGKTVRL
+356 
-370 KVVAK
+370 
-375 EGYYFGTED
+375 
-384 SVFAWASV
+384 
-392 IDKVDFIL
+392 
-400 DSDGS
+400 
-405 YYYDVNYADVDSY
+405 
-418 TWRIDYTITKGVTPE
+418 YTITKGGTPE
-433 PSGIYPN
+433 PSGSYPN

-460 FGDSGVENAV
+460 FGDSGVESALS
-470 NKFISFKK
+470 KFISFKK

-495 VKFNTVAPLIKA
+495 VKFNTVAPTIKA

-573 VCYYK
+573 VWYYK
-578 DADNK
+578 DVDNK
-583 ICFAEYGGT
+583 VCFAEYGGT

-597 PIIQGQVNYRGT
+597 PITQGQVNYRGT

-654 HGFVS
+654 NGFVS

-676 LIENTLLEG
+676 LIENALLEG

>member
-1 MANPDFTIDRVRT
+1 MANPDFIIDRVRT
-14 KNKNDKYSR
+14 KDKNDKYSR

-34 CSEYKPGQIPKNY
+34 CSEYRPGQIPKNY
-47 GAIQLTSEPTVM
+47 GAIQLTSKPSVM

-69 KLNPSKVSNFHLA
+69 KLDPSKVSNFYLA
-82 TNVGWYDF
+82 TNVTWYKF
-90 GSPNV
+90 TNPNV
-95 VESFTEDELIINFK
+95 VESFTEDELIINFV
-109 GVHSVY
+109 GAHDVY
-115 YNQVLFAFSFYM
+115 YKQNLFSFAFYM
-127 PKLAVSATSSSLN
+127 PELAVSATSSSLN
-140 LNWDCDVEGWQ
+140 LNWDCDVENWQ
-151 SQVDITPVSPV
+151 TQVDITPTSPV

-188 TWSYG
+188 TWSYD

-199 VKQADGSYKFTVNY
+199 VKQADGSYNFTVNY

-220 SISISYTITEDAPV
+220 SITISYTITEDTPV
-234 IQTAELNYTCEVA
+234 IQTAELNYTCEVT
-247 NWESEVTISPASP
+247 NWESEVSISPASP
-260 VTIEDGKTVRLKVV
+260 VTVEDGKTVRLKVV
-274 AKEGYYFGTEDSV
+274 AKEGYYFGTEDTV
-287 FAWASVIDKVDFI
+287 FAWISEIDKIDF
-300 LDSDGSY
+300 
-307 YYDVNYADVDS
+307 N
-318 YTWRIDY
+318 
-325 TITEDAPVIQ
+325 
-335 TAELNYTC
+335 
-343 EVANWESEVTISP
+343 
-356 ASPVTIEDGKTVRL
+356 
-370 KVVAK
+370 
-375 EGYYFGTED
+375 
-384 SVFAWASV
+384 
-392 IDKVDFIL
+392 L

-418 TWRIDYTITKGVTPE
+418 TWRIDYTITKGDTPE
-433 PSGIYPN
+433 PSGSYPN

-573 VCYYK
+573 VWYYK
-578 DADNK
+578 DVDNK
-583 ICFAEYGGT
+583 VCFAEYGGT

-597 PIIQGQVNYRGT
+597 PITQGQVNYRGT

-618 GDLKCMLY
+618 GDLKCILY

-676 LIENTLLEG
+676 LIENALLEG

>member
-1 MANPDFTIDRVRT
+1 MANPDFIIDRVRT
-14 KNKNDKYSR
+14 KDKNNKYER

-47 GAIQLTSEPTVM
+47 GTIQLTSDPKVM

-69 KLNPSKVSNFHLA
+69 KLDPSKVNNFHLA
-82 TNVGWYDF
+82 TNVGWYSFDD
-90 GSPNV
+90 PNV

-115 YNQVLFAFSFYM
+115 YNQVLFSFSFYM
-127 PKLAVSATSSSLN
+127 PELAVSATPSSLN

-151 SQVDITPVSPV
+151 SQVDITPASPV
-162 TVEDGTPVDI
+162 NVVEGTTVDI

-188 TWSYG
+188 SWSYG
-193 IDSGDF
+193 IDSGEF
-199 VKQADGSYKFTVNY
+199 VKQTDGSYKFTVDY
-213 ADWSDGD
+213 ADWTDGD
-220 SISISYTITEDAPV
+220 SISISYTITADTPV
-234 IQTAELNYTCEVA
+234 IQTAELNYICEHT
-247 NWESEVTISPASP
+247 NWESEVSISPASP
-260 VTIEDGKTVRLKVV
+260 VTVEDGKTVRLKVV
-274 AKEGYYFGTEDSV
+274 AKEGYYFGTEDTV
-287 FAWASVIDKVDFI
+287 FAWVSGIDKIDF
-300 LDSDGSY
+300 
-307 YYDVNYADVDS
+307 N
-318 YTWRIDY
+318 
-325 TITEDAPVIQ
+325 
-335 TAELNYTC
+335 
-343 EVANWESEVTISP
+343 
-356 ASPVTIEDGKTVRL
+356 
-370 KVVAK
+370 
-375 EGYYFGTED
+375 
-384 SVFAWASV
+384 
-392 IDKVDFIL
+392 L

-418 TWRIDYTITKGVTPE
+418 TWRIDYTITKGSTPE
-433 PSGIYPN
+433 PSGSYPN

-539 PFIGFVDVSS
+539 PFIGFVDISS

-573 VCYYK
+573 VWYYK
-578 DADNK
+578 DVDNK
-583 ICFAEYGGT
+583 VCFAEYGGT

-597 PIIQGQVNYRGT
+597 PITQGQVNYRGT

-676 LIENTLLEG
+676 LIENALLEG

>member
-14 KNKNDKYSR
+14 KDKNNKYSR

-34 CSEYKPGQIPKNY
+34 CSEYRPGQIPKNY
-47 GAIQLTSEPTVM
+47 GAIQITSDPNVM

-69 KLNPSKVSNFHLA
+69 KLDPSKVSNFYLA

-90 GSPNV
+90 SNPNV
-95 VESFTEDELIINFK
+95 VESFNENELIINFK
-109 GVHSVY
+109 GAHSIY

-127 PKLAVSATSSSLN
+127 PDLAVSATSSSLN
-140 LNWDCDVEGWQ
+140 LNWDCDVVDWQ
-151 SQVDITPVSPV
+151 TQVDITPASPV
-162 TVEDGTPVDI
+162 NVVDGTPVDI

-220 SISISYTITEDAPV
+220 NISISYTITADTPG
-234 IQTAELNYTCEVA
+234 IQTAELNYTCEIA

-260 VTIEDGKTVRLKVV
+260 VTVEEGKTVRLKVV
-274 AKEGYYFGTEDSV
+274 AKEGYYFGTGDSV
-287 FAWASVIDKVDFI
+287 FAWVTEIDKVDFN

-318 YTWRIDY
+318 YTWI
-325 TITEDAPVIQ
+325 
-335 TAELNYTC
+335 
-343 EVANWESEVTISP
+343 
-356 ASPVTIEDGKTVRL
+356 IE
-370 KVVAK
+370 
-375 EGYYFGTED
+375 
-384 SVFAWASV
+384 
-392 IDKVDFIL
+392 
-400 DSDGS
+400 
-405 YYYDVNYADVDSY
+405 
-418 TWRIDYTITKGVTPE
+418 YTITKGDTPE
-433 PSGIYPN
+433 PSGSYPN

-560 YEVDVVSGRCLAK
+560 YEVDVVSGRCLTK
-573 VCYYK
+573 VWYYK
-578 DADNK
+578 DVDNK
-583 ICFAEYGGT
+583 VCFAEYGGT

-597 PIIQGQVNYRGT
+597 PITQGQVNYRGT

-676 LIENTLLEG
+676 LIENALLEG

>member
-1 MANPDFTIDRVRT
+1 MANPDFIIDRVRT

-34 CSEYKPGQIPKNY
+34 CSEYKAGQIPKNY
-47 GAIQLTSEPTVM
+47 GAIQLTSEPSVM
-59 KIHITPREGY
+59 KVHITPREGY
-69 KLNPSKVSNFHLA
+69 KLDPSKVSNFHLA
-82 TNVGWYDF
+82 TNVGWYEF
-90 GSPNV
+90 SSPNV
-95 VESFTEDELIINFK
+95 VESFTENELIINFK
-109 GVHSVY
+109 GAHTVY
-115 YNQVLFAFSFYM
+115 YNQVLHSFSFYM
-127 PKLAVSATSSSLN
+127 PELAVSATSSSLN

-151 SQVDITPVSPV
+151 SQVDITPSSPV
-162 TVEDGTPVDI
+162 NVVEGTPVDI

-188 TWSYG
+188 SWSYG
-193 IDSGDF
+193 IDSGEF
-199 VKQADGSYKFTVNY
+199 LKQADGSYKFTVDY
-213 ADWSDGD
+213 ADWTDGD

-234 IQTAELNYTCEVA
+234 IQTAELNYICEHT
-247 NWESEVTISPASP
+247 NWESEVSISPASP
-260 VTIEDGKTVRLKVV
+260 VTVEDGKTVRLKVV
-274 AKEGYYFGTEDSV
+274 AKEGYYFGTEDTV
-287 FAWASVIDKVDFI
+287 FAWVSDIDKFDFN

-307 YYDVNYADVDS
+307 YYDVNY
-318 YTWRIDY
+318 
-325 TITEDAPVIQ
+325 
-335 TAELNYTC
+335 
-343 EVANWESEVTISP
+343 
-356 ASPVTIEDGKTVRL
+356 
-370 KVVAK
+370 
-375 EGYYFGTED
+375 
-384 SVFAWASV
+384 
-392 IDKVDFIL
+392 
-400 DSDGS
+400 SDI
-405 YYYDVNYADVDSY
+405 DSY
-418 TWRIDYTITKGVTPE
+418 TWRIDYTITKGGPPE
-433 PSGIYPN
+433 PSGSYPN

-495 VKFNTVAPLIKA
+495 VKFNTVAPLITA

-573 VCYYK
+573 VWYYK
-578 DADNK
+578 DIDNK
-583 ICFAEYGGT
+583 VCFAEYGGT

-597 PIIQGQVNYRGT
+597 PITQGQVNYRGT

-676 LIENTLLEG
+676 LIENALLEG

>member
-14 KNKNDKYSR
+14 KDKNNKYSR

-34 CSEYKPGQIPKNY
+34 CSQYKAGQIPKNY
-47 GAIQLTSEPTVM
+47 GALQLTSDPTVM

-69 KLNPSKVSNFHLA
+69 KLDTTKVGNFYLA
-82 TNVGWYDF
+82 TNVSWYEF
-90 GSPNV
+90 SNPNV

-109 GVHSVY
+109 GAHSVY
-115 YNQVLFAFSFYM
+115 YNQVLFSFSFYM
-127 PKLAVSATSSSLN
+127 PDLAVSATSSSLN
-140 LNWDCDVEGWQ
+140 LNWDCDVENWQ
-151 SQVDITPVSPV
+151 TQVDITPTSPV
-162 TVEDGTPVDI
+162 TVEDGVPVDI
-172 VVTPKSGYH
+172 IVTPKSGYH

-213 ADWSDGD
+213 SDWSDGD
-220 SISISYTITEDAPV
+220 SISISYTITEDTPV

-247 NWESEVTISPASP
+247 NWESEVSISPASP
-260 VTIEDGKTVRLKVV
+260 VTVEDGKTVRLKVV
-274 AKEGYYFGTEDSV
+274 AKTGYYFGTEDSV
-287 FAWASVIDKVDFI
+287 FAWVSDIDKIDFN

-307 YYDVNYADVDS
+307 YYDVNYSDVDS
-318 YTWRIDY
+318 YTWRI
-325 TITEDAPVIQ
+325 E
-335 TAELNYTC
+335 
-343 EVANWESEVTISP
+343 
-356 ASPVTIEDGKTVRL
+356 
-370 KVVAK
+370 
-375 EGYYFGTED
+375 
-384 SVFAWASV
+384 
-392 IDKVDFIL
+392 
-400 DSDGS
+400 
-405 YYYDVNYADVDSY
+405 
-418 TWRIDYTITKGVTPE
+418 YTITKGDTPE
-433 PSGIYPN
+433 PSGSYPN

-507 SIITIECGKVVVNE
+507 SIITIECGKVIVNE

-573 VCYYK
+573 VWYYK
-578 DADNK
+578 DVDNK
-583 ICFAEYGGT
+583 VCFAEYGGT

-597 PIIQGQVNYRGT
+597 PITQGQVNYRGT

-626 AYTKIPL
+626 AYTKTPL

>member
-14 KNKNDKYSR
+14 KDKNDKYSR

-34 CSEYKPGQIPKNY
+34 CSEYRPGQIPKNY
-47 GAIQLTSEPTVM
+47 GAIQLTSDTKVM
-59 KIHITPREGY
+59 KVHITPREGY
-69 KLNPSKVSNFHLA
+69 KLNPSKVSNFYLA
-82 TNVGWYDF
+82 TNVSWYSF
-90 GSPNV
+90 SNPNV

-109 GVHSVY
+109 GAHSVY
-115 YNQVLFAFSFYM
+115 YNQVLFSFSFYM
-127 PKLAVSATSSSLN
+127 PDLAVSATPSSLN

-151 SQVDITPVSPV
+151 SQVDITPASPV
-162 TVEDGTPVDI
+162 NVVEGTPVDI
-172 VVTPKSGYH
+172 IVTPKSGYH

-199 VKQADGSYKFTVNY
+199 EKQADGSYKFTVNY

-220 SISISYTITEDAPV
+220 SISISYTITEDTPV
-234 IQTAELNYTCEVA
+234 IQTVELNYICEHE
-247 NWESEVTISPASP
+247 NWESEVSINPASP
-260 VTIEDGKTVRLKVV
+260 VTVEDGNSVRLKVV
-274 AKEGYYFGTEDSV
+274 AKEGYYFGSEDTV
-287 FAWASVIDKVDFI
+287 FAWISGIEKVDF
-300 LDSDGSY
+300 
-307 YYDVNYADVDS
+307 N
-318 YTWRIDY
+318 
-325 TITEDAPVIQ
+325 
-335 TAELNYTC
+335 
-343 EVANWESEVTISP
+343 
-356 ASPVTIEDGKTVRL
+356 
-370 KVVAK
+370 
-375 EGYYFGTED
+375 
-384 SVFAWASV
+384 
-392 IDKVDFIL
+392 L

-433 PSGIYPN
+433 PSGSYPN

-573 VCYYK
+573 VWYYK
-578 DADNK
+578 DVDTK
-583 ICFAEYGGT
+583 VCFAEYGGT

-597 PIIQGQVNYRGT
+597 PITQGQVNYRGT

-676 LIENTLLEG
+676 LIENALLEG
-685 ILVD
+685 VLVD

>member
-14 KNKNDKYSR
+14 KDKNDKYSR

-34 CSEYKPGQIPKNY
+34 CSEYKAGQIPKNY
-47 GAIQLTSEPTVM
+47 GAIQITSDPKVM

-69 KLNPSKVSNFHLA
+69 KLDTSKVNNFYLA
-82 TNVGWYDF
+82 TNVSWYSF
-90 GSPNV
+90 SNPNV

-115 YNQVLFAFSFYM
+115 YNQVLFSFSFYM
-127 PKLAVSATSSSLN
+127 PDLAVSATPSSLN

-151 SQVDITPVSPV
+151 SQVDITPSSPV
-162 TVEDGTPVDI
+162 NVVEGATVDI

-193 IDSGDF
+193 IDSGEF
-199 VKQADGSYKFTVNY
+199 VKQTDGSYKFTVDY

-220 SISISYTITEDAPV
+220 SISISYTITADTPV
-234 IQTAELNYTCEVA
+234 IQTAELKYVCENA
-247 NWESEVTISPASP
+247 NWESEVSISPASP
-260 VTIEDGKTVRLKVV
+260 VTVEDGKTVRLKVV
-274 AKEGYYFGTEDSV
+274 AKTGYYFGTEDSV
-287 FAWASVIDKVDFI
+287 FAWVSGIDKVNFN

-307 YYDVNYADVDS
+307 YYDVNYS
-318 YTWRIDY
+318 
-325 TITEDAPVIQ
+325 
-335 TAELNYTC
+335 
-343 EVANWESEVTISP
+343 
-356 ASPVTIEDGKTVRL
+356 
-370 KVVAK
+370 
-375 EGYYFGTED
+375 
-384 SVFAWASV
+384 
-392 IDKVDFIL
+392 
-400 DSDGS
+400 
-405 YYYDVNYADVDSY
+405 DVDSY
-418 TWRIDYTITKGVTPE
+418 TWRIDYTITKGDTPE
-433 PSGIYPN
+433 PSGSYPN

-460 FGDSGVENAV
+460 FGDSGVENAL

-495 VKFNTVAPLIKA
+495 VKFNTVAPTIKA

-573 VCYYK
+573 VWYYK
-578 DADNK
+578 DVDNK
-583 ICFAEYGGT
+583 VCFAEYGGT

-597 PIIQGQVNYRGT
+597 PITQGQVNYRGT

-654 HGFVS
+654 NGFVS

-676 LIENTLLEG
+676 LIENALLEG

>member
-1 MANPDFTIDRVRT
+1 MANPDFIIDRVRT
-14 KNKNDKYSR
+14 KDKNDKYSR

-34 CSEYKPGQIPKNY
+34 CSEYRPGQIPKNY
-47 GAIQLTSEPTVM
+47 GAIQITSDPNII

-69 KLNPSKVSNFHLA
+69 KLDPSKVSNFYLA
-82 TNVGWYDF
+82 TNVSWYEF
-90 GSPNV
+90 SNPNA

-109 GVHSVY
+109 GAHSVY
-115 YNQVLFAFSFYM
+115 YNQVLHSFSFYM
-127 PKLAVSATSSSLN
+127 PELAVSATSSSLN
-140 LNWDCDVEGWQ
+140 LNWDCDVENWQ
-151 SQVDITPVSPV
+151 TQVDITPTSPV
-162 TVEDGTPVDI
+162 TVEDGVPVDI
-172 VVTPKSGYH
+172 IVTPKSGYH

-199 VKQADGSYKFTVNY
+199 EKQADGSYKFTVNY

-220 SISISYTITEDAPV
+220 SISISYTITEDTPV
-234 IQTAELNYTCEVA
+234 IQTAELNYICEHT
-247 NWESEVTISPASP
+247 NWESEVSISPASP
-260 VTIEDGKTVRLKVV
+260 VTVEDGKTVRLKVV
-274 AKEGYYFGTEDSV
+274 AKTGYYFGTEDTV
-287 FAWASVIDKVDFI
+287 FAWVSDIDKIDFN

-307 YYDVNYADVDS
+307 YYDVNYS
-318 YTWRIDY
+318 
-325 TITEDAPVIQ
+325 
-335 TAELNYTC
+335 
-343 EVANWESEVTISP
+343 
-356 ASPVTIEDGKTVRL
+356 
-370 KVVAK
+370 
-375 EGYYFGTED
+375 
-384 SVFAWASV
+384 
-392 IDKVDFIL
+392 
-400 DSDGS
+400 
-405 YYYDVNYADVDSY
+405 DVDSY
-418 TWRIDYTITKGVTPE
+418 TWRIDYTITKGGTPE
-433 PSGIYPN
+433 PSGSYPN

-507 SIITIECGKVVVNE
+507 SIVTIECGKVVVNE

-573 VCYYK
+573 VWYYK
-578 DADNK
+578 DIDNK
-583 ICFAEYGGT
+583 VCFAEYGGT

-597 PIIQGQVNYRGT
+597 PITQGQVNYRGT

-676 LIENTLLEG
+676 LIENALLEG